1 MMEDFRISISRLIV
15 VDSVGVAIAEI
26 DLRNGGIIIAKGNV
40 GKTSILNAIRLFLL
54 PETNFKKSFQKFG
67 FMNNKGEPY
76 TDDESYEHYF
86 PSRSSFLI
94 LECENFLGGPVPHCQ
109 ILYRGESKSYKRM
122 FTSLPYQNI
131 KDLFWDSSV
140 GEDGIG
146 GAVQNLSIDYVKKA
160 LKERDPKHFK
170 TIERPQAIK
179 EALYANDLL
188 DVNAMRYCLFP
199 LSKLDDASINSFKA
213 LVKLLFDM
221 KTGSDAVRLA
231 IANIIESTKKERK
244 DELSLDINE
253 FLNRNQML
261 GDKELHLQKVKNLKP
276 KFEELSISYATLT
289 DNQNAETKL
298 LQFDRVLRGELDSKA
313 KEHKLLE
320 DQIHLAL
327 EQNKNNQKFHDD
339 AQRHLNELKG
349 ALKQESAKLEKLQP
363 QLDTA
368 KRIIDDYFEKPIS
381 EIEEILAEELDEE
394 VSNLDN
400 LKDASKRK
408 VRIDQLKTLIADE
421 NRHIRILNRSLE
433 LKEFFLSKQLENG
446 DYQILSSINSIISKA
461 NPGRRLTETELDRFK
476 GFLALFERDNQQYR
490 FFDRTLNI
498 ASLIEEHSTEE
509 ELEQRTKNLAAF
521 EDELHE
527 LDKIGNQSDI
537 LTQTEIARL
546 QRKLER
552 YDSELTKVKSY
563 EFNLQTANYA
573 NEEVRSLTQQVE
585 EAENSLSKAQNSLD
599 ISQRE
604 LAESKESLSN
614 FNSNLEKLK
623 GLSQRVSNSLARHQ
637 LVDFP
642 LEKLSVENVEVSE
655 QFFESL
661 ENALL
666 AKVRARS
673 GVISNIHFLVKE
685 GVIDND
691 DDLFTATLS
700 DEQIRHT
707 YKQIES
713 KFVHVDEEIA
723 NLKRQFVALKSEIH
737 GIITELEKNRQ
748 LIDSFEGFINTEFKK
763 ATINDLSEVKAKIGV
778 NSRFEALLAE
788 VAHIDLYADSRL
800 SSEFVDRLKT
810 FSKEF
815 FDEGTASTLTME
827 KILTGINYHVKK
839 QGAKSLETKSQ
850 STSTVMLINIKLVEV
865 LLKSV
870 QQSSCKVF
878 FPLIIDEGASVDLSQ
893 FQWLLPQLNESG
905 FRVLSAST
913 HSVSSELI
921 LLFGYYF
928 KIDSMKTS
936 LPYHP
941 ERQIAFTSEP
951 EYIIKPSVAKED
963 QMCIFGE
970 ADE

>member
-1 MMEDFRISISRLIV
+1 MEDFRISISRLIV

-76 TDDESYEHYF
+76 TDDESFEHYF

-94 LECENFLGGPVPHCQ
+94 LECENFLGGPAPHCQ

-131 KDLFWDSSV
+131 KDLFWDSSI

-160 LKERDPKHFK
+160 LKERDPKYFK

-231 IANIIESTKKERK
+231 IANIIESSKKERK

-276 KFEELSISYATLT
+276 KFEELSIAYATLKE
-289 DNQNAETKL
+289 NQSAETKM
-298 LQFDRVLRGELDSKA
+298 LQFAHLLRNDLESKA
-313 KEHKLLE
+313 KESKLFAE
-320 DQIHLAL
+320 RVHLAL
-327 EQNKNNQKFHDD
+327 EHNNSRKKLRDD
-339 AQRHLNELKG
+339 AQQHLHELNG
-349 ALKQESAKLEKLQP
+349 VLKKESAKLEKLQP

-368 KRIIDDYFEKPIS
+368 KRVIDDYFGKPIS
-381 EIEEILAEELDEE
+381 EIEEILSDELDKETA
-394 VSNLDN
+394 NLEN
-400 LKDASKRK
+400 LKDAAARRM
-408 VRIDQLKTLIADE
+408 RIDELQTS
-421 NRHIRILNRSLE
+421 ILVETKCVTALRQSLE
-433 LKEFFLSKQLENG
+433 LKEFFLSKQLEVG
-446 DYQILSSINSIISKA
+446 DYQVLASINKAISKA
-461 NPGRRLTETELDRFK
+461 NPGRRLAATELECIR

-498 ASLIEEHSTEE
+498 ASLVEEHSTEE
-509 ELEQRTKNLAAF
+509 ELEQRTQSLSALK
-521 EDELHE
+521 DELQSLE
-527 LDKIGNQSDI
+527 KISNQSEI
-537 LTQTEIARL
+537 LTQAEITKL
-546 QRKLER
+546 QRKLNR
-552 YDSELTKVKSY
+552 YDSELSIVKSY
-563 EFNLQTANYA
+563 EFNLKTANDTS
-573 NEEVRSLTQQVE
+573 EEIQALTIQVE
-585 EAENSLSKAQNSLD
+585 EAEQSLAIAQRSLD
-599 ISQRE
+599 MSQRE
-604 LAESKESLSN
+604 LADSKESLSS

-623 GLSQRVSNSLARHQ
+623 ALNVRVKNSLVRHK
-637 LVDFP
+637 LADLP
-642 LEKLSVENVEVSE
+642 LEKLSGERVKVSE
-655 QFFESL
+655 QSFENL
-661 ENALL
+661 ESALL
-666 AKVRARS
+666 EKVQARS
-673 GVISNIHFLVKE
+673 GVVSAIHFLVNE

-700 DEQIRHT
+700 EEQIRHT
-707 YKQIES
+707 FRQIES
-713 KFVHVDEEIA
+713 KFVHVNDEIA
-723 NLKRQFVALKSEIH
+723 NLKRQFIALKSEIH

-748 LIDSFEGFINTEFKK
+748 LIDSFEGFINREFQKV
-763 ATINDLSEVKAKIGV
+763 TINDLSEVKAKIGV

-815 FDEGTASTLTME
+815 FDEGVVSTLTME

-928 KIDSMKTS
+928 KIDSIKTS

-970 ADE
+970 TDE

>member
-1 MMEDFRISISRLIV
+1 MEDFRISISRLIV

-76 TDDESYEHYF
+76 TDDESFEHYF

-94 LECENFLGGPVPHCQ
+94 LECENFLGGSVPHCQ

-131 KDLFWDSSV
+131 KDLFWDSSI

-160 LKERDPKHFK
+160 LKERDPKYFK

-231 IANIIESTKKERK
+231 IANIIESSKKERK

-276 KFEELSISYATLT
+276 KFEELSIAYATLKE
-289 DNQNAETKL
+289 NQSAETKM
-298 LQFDRVLRGELDSKA
+298 LQFAHVLRNELESKA
-313 KEHKLLE
+313 KESKLFAE
-320 DQIHLAL
+320 QVQLAL
-327 EQNKNNQKFHDD
+327 EQKNSRKKLRDD
-339 AQRHLNELKG
+339 AQQHLHELNG
-349 ALKQESAKLEKLQP
+349 VLKKESVRLEKLKP

-368 KRIIDDYFEKPIS
+368 KRVIDDYFGKPIS
-381 EIEEILAEELDEE
+381 EIEEILSEELDKETA
-394 VSNLDN
+394 NLEN
-400 LKDASKRK
+400 LKDAAARTM
-408 VRIDQLKTLIADE
+408 RIDELQKS
-421 NRHIRILNRSLE
+421 ILVETKCVTALRQSLE
-433 LKEFFLSKQLENG
+433 LKEFFLSKQLEVG
-446 DYQILSSINSIISKA
+446 DYQVLASINKAISKA
-461 NPGRRLTETELDRFK
+461 NPGRRLAETELERIR

-490 FFDRTLNI
+490 FFDRTLNS
-498 ASLIEEHSTEE
+498 ASLVEEHSTEE
-509 ELEQRTKNLAAF
+509 ELEQRSQSLDALN
-521 EDELHE
+521 DELQSLE
-527 LDKIGNQSDI
+527 KIGNQSEI
-537 LTQTEIARL
+537 LTQAEITKL
-546 QRKLER
+546 QRKLNR
-552 YDSELTKVKSY
+552 YDSELSKVKSY
-563 EFNLQTANYA
+563 EFNLKTANDTS
-573 NEEVRSLTQQVE
+573 EEIQALTIQVE
-585 EAENSLSKAQNSLD
+585 EAKESLAIAQRSLD
-599 ISQRE
+599 MSQRE
-604 LAESKESLSN
+604 LADSKESLSS

-623 GLSQRVSNSLARHQ
+623 ALNVRVKNSLVRHK
-637 LVDFP
+637 LADLP
-642 LEKLSVENVEVSE
+642 LEKLSGERVKVSE
-655 QFFESL
+655 QSFENL
-661 ENALL
+661 ESALL
-666 AKVRARS
+666 EKVQARS
-673 GVISNIHFLVKE
+673 GVVSAIHFLVKE

-700 DEQIRHT
+700 EEQIRHT
-707 YKQIES
+707 FRQIES
-713 KFVHVDEEIA
+713 KFVHVNDEIA
-723 NLKRQFVALKSEIH
+723 NLKRQFIALKSEIH

-748 LIDSFEGFINTEFKK
+748 LIDSFEGFINREFQKV
-763 ATINDLSEVKAKIGV
+763 TINDLSEVKAKIGV

-800 SSEFVDRLKT
+800 SSEFVDRLKS

-815 FDEGTASTLTME
+815 FDEGAASTLTMD

-970 ADE
+970 TDE